1 MITYRKGR
9 NSMATEKKQTDEVL
23 ETEEKKKTKKPAA
36 KKTSD
41 KKTSDKKSGKKEEK
55 SQDEEAKFL
64 KKLVALQKLAES
76 KRNVLEL
83 TEINNFFNDVMLDEE
98 KTEKVI
104 DFLESKGVDVLRIPE

>member
-1 MITYRKGR
+1 
-9 NSMATEKKQTDEVL
+9 MATEKKQTDEVL

-83 TEINNFFNDVMLDEE
+83 TEINNFFNDVRV
-98 KTEKVI
+98 KA
-104 DFLESKGVDVLRIPE
+104 